1 MRIRLTIPVLF
12 LLLLSFNLM
21 SASGQTQTDL
31 NKSACDEY
39 QRKDTEL
46 NKTYLQV
53 LNLYKDD
60 AAFIQKLK
68 LAQRAWITFRDA
80 QLAALFPA
88 ADTQVEY
95 GSIYPVCRSQ
105 TLSELTAQRTA
116 QLRRWIDGI
125 EEGDVCGGSIR
136 VKPAGAHN
144 VKRGRRDHY

>member
-1 MRIRLTIPVLF
+1 VLF
-12 LLLLSFNLM
+12 LLLLTFNLM
-21 SASGQTQTDL
+21 PASGQTQADL

-46 NKTYLQV
+46 NKIYSQV

-60 AAFIQKLK
+60 AAFVQKLK
-68 LAQRAWITFRDA
+68 LAQRGWIVFRDA
-80 QLAALFPA
+80 QLSALFPA
-88 ADTQVEY
+88 EDAQSEY
-95 GSIYPVCRSQ
+95 GSNYPVCRCQ

-136 VKPAGAHN
+136 IKPASS
-144 VKRGRRDHY
+144 RTGRRDRRNH

>member
-1 MRIRLTIPVLF
+1 MRIRHTIPVLF
-12 LLLLSFNLM
+12 LLLLTFNLM
-21 SASGQTQTDL
+21 SASGQTQADL

-46 NKTYLQV
+46 NQTYSQV
-53 LNLYKDD
+53 MNLYKDD
-60 AAFIQKLK
+60 AEFIQKLK
-68 LAQRAWITFRDA
+68 LAQRAWIAFRDA

-95 GSIYPVCRSQ
+95 GSIYPVCRCQ
-105 TLSELTAQRTA
+105 TLSELTAQRAA

-136 VKPAGAHN
+136 IKPASTRTG
-144 VKRGRRDHY
+144 KRGR

>member
-1 MRIRLTIPVLF
+1 
-12 LLLLSFNLM
+12 M

-39 QRKDTEL
+39 QQKDTEL

-60 AAFIQKLK
+60 VAFIQKLK
-68 LAQRAWITFRDA
+68 LAQRTWVAFRDA

-88 ADTQVEY
+88 ANTQVEY
-95 GSIYPVCRSQ
+95 GSIYPVCRCQ

-136 VKPAGAHN
+136 VKPASASI
-144 VKRGRRDHY
+144 GRRGHSRNEDNTVRMPGRTL